1 MRKQRTRQHFIEDF
15 GMNYVERQ
23 VLHAH
28 CTLERYRYDYG
39 YDAFVNTYNEIGE
52 YENGTIQIQLK
63 STDHLKYSEAKK
75 AIVFDLDKRDLELWL
90 GSNVHFIFI
99 LYDALKE
106 CAYWI
111 DLSDYFEKNRDD
123 LKKITKFVRIYIP
136 EVNVFTD
143 KIIQQFRQ
151 IKNVQNGTNRYL

>member
-39 YDAFVNTYNEIGE
+39 YDAFANTYNENGE
-52 YENGTIQIQLK
+52 YENGTIQ
-63 STDHLKYSEAKK
+63 
-75 AIVFDLDKRDLELWL
+75 
-90 GSNVHFIFI
+90 
-99 LYDALKE
+99 
-106 CAYWI
+106 
-111 DLSDYFEKNRDD
+111 
-123 LKKITKFVRIYIP
+123 P
-136 EVNVFTD
+136 EENVFTHN
-143 KIIQQFRQ
+143 IIQQFRQ